1 MEKKVLLM
9 LAACAM
15 LGLASCGGGTVS
27 SATKSSTAGSS
38 SSSAATTSSSVA
50 QSSSAQ
56 SSSVQSSSS
65 VDPTVYATGLS
76 VDAEAVTLKVEA
88 THQITATVAPTNV
101 TTAGVTYAS
110 SATDIATVSDAG
122 LITAVKAGTANIT
135 VTTKSLDGK
144 GGGGK
149 ALDQGARGLV
159 TVTLKSISDVDGVG
173 GLRDV

>member
-1 MEKKVLLM
+1 M
-9 LAACAM
+9 
-15 LGLASCGGGTVS
+15 
-27 SATKSSTAGSS
+27 
-38 SSSAATTSSSVA
+38 
-50 QSSSAQ
+50 
-56 SSSVQSSSS
+56 
-65 VDPTVYATGLS
+65 
-76 VDAEAVTLKVEA
+76 TLKVEA

-144 GGGGK
+144 GGK
-149 ALDQGARGLV
+149 ALTKTVVV

-173 GLRDV
+173 AWDVKGVVSALTKKGFVLSDATGSIYVYAGSTPTVVIGDVVEVSETLTSSMMPIFVLSSITLK